1 MKDSNSNSTAAL
13 VDDLGTIRAQIAAL
27 QTDERELKKRLV
39 DLGEKHV
46 DGDLFKATVV
56 ESNRNNV
63 DWKAIA
69 EKLKPSRQLVAAHTK
84 KSVVT
89 SVRTAAKP
97 QVAA

>member
-1 MKDSNSNSTAAL
+1 MKDNNTTTAAL
-13 VDDLGTIRAQIAAL
+13 VDELGTIRAQIAAL
-27 QTDERELKKRLV
+27 QSDEKQMKARLV
-39 DLGEKHV
+39 DLGEKHI

-56 ESNRNNV
+56 ESNRNTV
-63 DWKAIA
+63 DWKAVA
-69 EKLKPSRQLVAAHTK
+69 EKLNPSHQLIAAHTR